1 MSKKMYRII
10 SGIVAAIAT
19 LATAIVTAI
28 NPPAAPAIVSA
39 IGILAGAVN
48 EILNLFVVDDGVSA
62 VKREKLKAAHRD

>member
-28 NPPAAPAIVSA
+28 NPPMAPAIVSA
-39 IGILAGAVN
+39 IGIAAGAVN
-48 EILNLFVVDDGVSA
+48 EILSLFVVDDVAA
-62 VKREKLKAAHRD
+62 VERKKLKAAHGD

>member
-10 SGIVAAIAT
+10 SGIVAVIAT

-39 IGILAGAVN
+39 IGIAAGAVN
-48 EILNLFVVDDGVSA
+48 EILNLFVIDDGVSVA
-62 VKREKLKAAHRD
+62 KKEKLKATHGD

>member
-28 NPPAAPAIVSA
+28 NPPMAPAIVSA
-39 IGILAGAVN
+39 IGIVAGAVN
-48 EILNLFVVDDGVSA
+48 EILNLFVVDDGVFA
-62 VKREKLKAAHRD
+62 NKKKKLKATHGD

>member
-28 NPPAAPAIVSA
+28 NPPMAPAIVSA
-39 IGILAGAVN
+39 IGIAAGAVN
-48 EILNLFVVDDGVSA
+48 EILNLFVVDSEISA
-62 VKREKLKAAHRD
+62 DKKEKLKAAHGD

>member
-1 MSKKMYRII
+1 MSKKMYRIV

-48 EILNLFVVDDGVSA
+48 EILSLFVIDDGISID
-62 VKREKLKAAHRD
+62 KKEKLKAAHGD

>member
-28 NPPAAPAIVSA
+28 NPPMAPAIVSA

-48 EILNLFVVDDGVSA
+48 EILSLFVVDDAA
-62 VKREKLKAAHRD
+62 VDKKEKLKAAHGD

>member
-28 NPPAAPAIVSA
+28 NPPMAPAIVSA
-39 IGILAGAVN
+39 VGILAGAVN
-48 EILNLFVVDDGVSA
+48 EILSLFVVDGVA
-62 VKREKLKAAHRD
+62 AEKKKLKAAHGD

>member
-28 NPPAAPAIVSA
+28 NPPMAPAIVSA

-48 EILNLFVVDDGVSA
+48 EILSLFVVDDVA
-62 VKREKLKAAHRD
+62 ADEKEKLKAAHGD

>member
-28 NPPAAPAIVSA
+28 NPPMAPAVVSA

-48 EILNLFVVDDGVSA
+48 EILSLFVVDDVA
-62 VKREKLKAAHRD
+62 ADKREKLKAAHGD

>member
-10 SGIVAAIAT
+10 SGVVAAITT

-28 NPPAAPAIVSA
+28 NPPMAPAVVSA

-48 EILNLFVVDDGVSA
+48 EILSLFVVDDVA
-62 VKREKLKAAHRD
+62 PDKKEKLKAAHGD

>member
-28 NPPAAPAIVSA
+28 NPPMAPAVVSA
-39 IGILAGAVN
+39 IGIAAGAVN
-48 EILNLFVVDDGVSA
+48 EILSLFVVDGEISA
-62 VKREKLKAAHRD
+62 DKKEKLKAAHGD